1 MSQQSFDQFLKRQQK
16 ASRRLITEL
25 NSILSTSALRMERDA
40 KINAT
45 SFPRVQTGRLRS
57 SIHGL
62 IDAPQGSSRVILR
75 AGGQSGGSDV
85 DYAKYQEF
93 GTRFIQPPRLFLGRA
108 VLRERERLPNRL
120 KDLLGVTLE
129 VENA

>member
-25 NSILSTSALRMERDA
+25 NRILSASALRMERDA

>member
-25 NSILSTSALRMERDA
+25 NRILSTSALRMERDA

-45 SFPRVQTGRLRS
+45 SFPRVQTERLRS